1 MRDQRH
7 QSSFV
12 YASIDYRPTLKT
24 SVLTKFVTK
33 PKKAAGALAT
43 QDRARYRR
51 GPSCLV
57 CAIHPTLRNTLSS
70 PLSSAM
76 TLLACD
82 ANTGAIHTDEFDG
95 PLELLLFLVR
105 QHGVDVRTVPIAP
118 ITDAYL
124 AQVSLME
131 SMALDT
137 AGDFLVI
144 AATLCLIKSREMFP
158 RTALFEA
165 EEEEEDPVALRE
177 ALAARLL
184 EYERYK
190 EASERLAERPWLN
203 RDVFGRPIMET
214 PESERPIDPGVD
226 AMGLLEVFY
235 EVLQRSAAAP
245 PVHAV
250 ERQTVSM
257 EEVADWMIRR
267 LQSGPRELGELM
279 RTLASP
285 AQRVMAFICTLEMAK
300 LGLVSVRQESHLSAI
315 VLETQR
321 TPDDTDLM
329 LLVGGTP

>member
-1 MRDQRH
+1 MLQGIALDI
-7 QSSFV
+7 V
-12 YASIDYRPTLKT
+12 GVPPPLPTHSLPRVWRQIL
-24 SVLTKFVTK
+24 SL
-33 PKKAAGALAT
+33 G
-43 QDRARYRR
+43 
-51 GPSCLV
+51 
-57 CAIHPTLRNTLSS
+57 HP
-70 PLSSAM
+70 
-76 TLLACD
+76 LLACD
-82 ANTGAIHTDEFDG
+82 ATTGAIHTDEFDG

-124 AQVSLME
+124 AQVSLMQ

-137 AGDFLVI
+137 AGEFLVI

-158 RTALFEA
+158 RTALFES
-165 EEEEEDPVALRE
+165 EDDEEDPAALRE
-177 ALAARLL
+177 ALALKLL

-190 EASERLAERPWLN
+190 EASERLAERPWLG
-203 RDVFGRPIMET
+203 RDVFGRPTIET
-214 PESERPIDPGVD
+214 DGTERPVDPGVD

-245 PVHAV
+245 HVHEV

-267 LQSGPRELGELM
+267 LQAGPRELGDLM
-279 RTLASP
+279 SSLASP

-300 LGLVSVRQESHLSAI
+300 LGLVSVEQESHLGAI
-315 VLETQR
+315 ILETQR

-329 LLVGGTP
+329 LLVGGAG